1 MITIDTLKFNSK
13 KVKVIAHRGLSGLE
27 TENTYPAFVAA
38 GNRSYF
44 GIETDVH
51 KTADGKFVIIHDN
64 TTSRVTGEKI
74 NIDVEKSDFNAI
86 RDIILPDKDGSF
98 HRRDIRIPL
107 LKDYIKIC
115 KKYEKIA
122 VLELKNHF
130 SKEDIQ
136 NLIKEINEEAYL
148 ENMIFISFSLD
159 NCLILREIL
168 PNSKIQWILGGYN
181 DEKFF
186 EIAVEN
192 RLDLDVRYTSLN
204 TKIIKKLH
212 NAGLE
217 VNCWTCNNKKDA
229 EKLVKMGVDYITT
242 NILE

>member
-51 KTADGKFVIIHDN
+51 KTADGKFVLIHDN

-74 NIDVEKSDFNAI
+74 NIDVEQSDFDAI
-86 RDIILPDKDGSF
+86 KDIILPDKDGSF
-98 HRRDIRIPL
+98 NRRDIRIPL

-136 NLIKEINEEAYL
+136 NLIKEINEENYL

-159 NCLILREIL
+159 NCLTLRELL

>member
-1 MITIDTLKFNSK
+1 M
-13 KVKVIAHRGLSGLE
+13 E

>member
-74 NIDVEKSDFNAI
+74 NIDVEESDFNAI
-86 RDIILPDKDGSF
+86 KDIILPDKDGSF

-122 VLELKNHF
+122 VLELKNKF
-130 SKEDIQ
+130 LKADIE
-136 NLIKEINEEAYL
+136 NLIKEINEENYL